1 MSYNRMPAAGDPTRG
16 PQNLQ
21 NPTKALTTMKDFVIL
36 TKIGMLINL
45 TLLIWTWVSMAVLC
59 QNQSCQKSLH
69 FKWTNF
75 YLSLGDGAYSEVYK
89 VKRNSDHQVYALK
102 KVSSLNKKHF
112 SSSNWLTK
120 IHFIFPGQ
128 NGQTERQRKRKRLEW
143 SSNSRLFPVSS
154 SVYKRHLTIL
164 FLDLYAWYS
173 ECNCL
178 PFQFCQ

>member
-112 SSSNWLTK
+112 SS
-120 IHFIFPGQ
+120 
-128 NGQTERQRKRKRLEW
+128 
-143 SSNSRLFPVSS
+143 
-154 SVYKRHLTIL
+154 
-164 FLDLYAWYS
+164 
-173 ECNCL
+173 
-178 PFQFCQ
+178 